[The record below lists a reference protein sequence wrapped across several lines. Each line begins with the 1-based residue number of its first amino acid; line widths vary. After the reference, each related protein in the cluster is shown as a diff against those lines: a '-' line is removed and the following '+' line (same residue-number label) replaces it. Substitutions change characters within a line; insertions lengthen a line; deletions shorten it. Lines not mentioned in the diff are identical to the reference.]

1 MTNTSRDTVP
11 PIGRFIDPLTDFGFK
26 KIFGSEPNKDLLIAF
41 LNELF
46 KGRKVIKDLV
56 YNPQEHNGPSKH
68 YRKSIFDLTCT
79 GADDEILIIEMQ
91 RAEQQFF
98 VDRAVFYTASKL
110 YEQGPKGKRDWDY
123 KLKEVYLIALM
134 DFNFG
139 PASPEKYLHRVR
151 LAEEETG
158 QTFYNKLGFIFLELP
173 NFNIEEK
180 DIKTDLERWLYV
192 LRNMTKFEKIPVI
205 LHKSVFQKLF
215 QISEV
220 ANLKK
225 EEYML
230 YERAL
235 MDKWDAYAIKKT
247 AREKLAQAIEKA
259 RAEGIEK
266 GIQEGVEKGIQKGI
280 QKGIEKGIQKG
291 IQKGMT
297 EGIQK
302 GRAEGMG
309 KGAAQKSYEVVK
321 KLLSAGKFTIPEIA
335 GFAGVSED
343 FVRKVK
349 KRRK

>member
-1 MTNTSRDTVP
+1 MTNTLRNTVP
-11 PIGRFIDPLTDFGFK
+11 SIGRFIDPLTDFGFK

-41 LNELF
+41 LNALF
-46 KGRKVIKDLV
+46 KGRKVIKDLA
-56 YNPQEHNGPSKH
+56 YNPQENSGPARH
-68 YRKSIFDLTCT
+68 YRKTIFDLTCT
-79 GADDEILIIEMQ
+79 GSDGEIFIIEMQ

-98 VDRAVFYTASKL
+98 ADRAVFYTASKL
-110 YEQGPKGKRDWDY
+110 YEQGEKGKKDWDY

-134 DFNFG
+134 DFSFNG
-139 PASPEKYLHRVR
+139 TLSQKYLHRVR

-173 NFNIEEK
+173 NFNIGEK
-180 DIKTDLERWLYV
+180 EIKSDMERWMYV
-192 LRNMTKFEKIPVI
+192 LRNMSKLQKIPVI
-205 LHKSVFQKLF
+205 LNKKIFQKLF
-215 QISEV
+215 RISEV

-235 MDKWDAYAIKKT
+235 MDKWDAYAVKKT
-247 AREKLAQAIEKA
+247 AREKLAKAIEKA
-259 RAEGIEK
+259 RVEAREEGREKGMAEGREKGMIEGMEKGMEK
-266 GIQEGVEKGIQKGI
+266 GIVEGLE
-280 QKGIEKGIQKG
+280 
-291 IQKGMT
+291 
-297 EGIQK
+297 
-302 GRAEGMG
+302 